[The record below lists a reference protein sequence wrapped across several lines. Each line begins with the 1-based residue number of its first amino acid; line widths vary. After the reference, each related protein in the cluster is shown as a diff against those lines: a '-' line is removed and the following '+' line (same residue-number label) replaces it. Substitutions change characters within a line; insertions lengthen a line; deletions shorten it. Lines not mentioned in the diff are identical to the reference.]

1 MKVFFTIVSSKIAFS
16 VYVFVVLQAIFTS
29 DKALLFFS
37 DQIKENYYYISSDW
51 IHKIH
56 LSKKNDYQNL
66 FVGTSVTAFGVH
78 PRLKDE
84 NLGLV
89 AASANEIE
97 LILRKTKHRKM
108 FFIELNPIAF
118 SSNYLSVTSS
128 FGLNSMFFSNFM
140 ISLRANIRLL
150 KYQDILRKGIKDLF
164 QFKSSHL
171 DDEIKQQRNKEFIQ
185 ILKGKTHLSVNPEEL
200 KSSFE
205 RSCFALSKYS
215 LKNGF
220 DIERLKKIKKVVEEK
235 SDKVIYWVPLFK
247 DSKLNEMSKS
257 FYESVRKLFPDEK
270 SIFYQGKKSHF
281 FDCQH
286 MNQTGKKA
294 LTEALY
300 EFRN

>member
-140 ISLRANIRLL
+140 I
-150 KYQDILRKGIKDLF
+150 
-164 QFKSSHL
+164 
-171 DDEIKQQRNKEFIQ
+171 
-185 ILKGKTHLSVNPEEL
+185 VN
-200 KSSFE
+200 SF
-205 RSCFALSKYS
+205 CYIWNF
-215 LKNGF
+215 
-220 DIERLKKIKKVVEEK
+220 
-235 SDKVIYWVPLFK
+235 
-247 DSKLNEMSKS
+247 
-257 FYESVRKLFPDEK
+257 
-270 SIFYQGKKSHF
+270 
-281 FDCQH
+281 
-286 MNQTGKKA
+286 
-294 LTEALY
+294 
-300 EFRN
+300 